1 MQAPTPDQIRVDTFV
16 RTADRD
22 LDVAELILQNSP
34 RFYESIGFH
43 CQQVAEK
50 YLKASLVVYGL
61 SVPYTHDY
69 THDLARL
76 VNELAEFY
84 ELCSGRAGGS
94 GCLARVRRG
103 LALRVRRCSQF
114 HAG

>member
-50 YLKASLVVYGL
+50 YLKS
-61 SVPYTHDY
+61 
-69 THDLARL
+69 
-76 VNELAEFY
+76 
-84 ELCSGRAGGS
+84 
-94 GCLARVRRG
+94 
-103 LALRVRRCSQF
+103 
-114 HAG
+114 